1 MHTYNTY
8 EYLYIQTSTSRDG
21 LDNSVLILSSFF
33 FFLIQFVL
41 SAWIQ
46 QPGHLGAKEKKNVC
60 RFEYVQA

>member
-1 MHTYNTY
+1 M
-8 EYLYIQTSTSRDG
+8 YIQTSTSQISSSTSLLRDG

-33 FFLIQFVL
+33 FLVEFVL